1 MPKLLPL
8 LLILTLLLSAPFA
21 IHADPLPEDDRI
33 GDTLVIKPD
42 KTVIDENIGGE
53 SETEDPPKTIVL
65 TEEYY
70 LTTLIKPAAMLF
82 ALGIAVF
89 AAIGV
94 LQKLITDKESL

>member
-1 MPKLLPL
+1 MRKLLPL
-8 LLILTLLLSAPFA
+8 LVLLTVIASLPLV

-33 GDTLVIKPD
+33 GDTLVIEPD

-53 SETEDPPKTIVL
+53 SETNEPPKTIVV

-89 AAIGV
+89 SAIAIV
-94 LQKLITDKESL
+94 KKFLPA